1 MTIMRI
7 TIINPKAE
15 KLLKD
20 LEELDLIK
28 IQDTANNEFAEL
40 LKRLRSKGKPP
51 SLEEITKEVEI
62 VRSERYA
69 RKAQESGSG
78 R

>member
-15 KLLKD
+15 KWLKD
-20 LEELDLIK
+20 LEAPELIK
-28 IQDTANNEFAEL
+28 IQDTANNEFAAL

-51 SLEEITKEVEI
+51 SLEEITKETEI
-62 VRSERYA
+62 VRCERYA
-69 RKAQESGSG
+69 RKVQESGNG